1 MKKDQYIPHDV
12 SLRNTSEVIHLIE
25 KESASGYGLYW
36 AIMEYLR
43 TQDNYRGD
51 LRALRGIT
59 RQLKSRLDKALRVL
73 NDYGLFVVE
82 GNAFYSPLLME
93 KMQPLEQK
101 RAQRQ
106 NYPKSENVKQNEA
119 IPSQN
124 EPNSFQN
131 DANSFQVSCNPLE
144 IKDASSLSKVKESKE
159 KKSKV
164 LSSSKEEEG
173 DAVDGVA
180 STSVTLAWERYVD
193 QLADEQQWIE
203 IMAMRS
209 GLGLVFVKRFTE
221 VLQHFKRHIQAVG
234 NEKDILNPSDAK
246 RYFCFYNTPGSK
258 PFRQLVDELHK
269 PIDKGKYKHEDY
281 DAATGQRSYCGVPI
295 PADAP
300 PRPNSQA
307 VWCDGKWV

>member
-1 MKKDQYIPHDV
+1 MKRDQYIPHEV
-12 SLRNTSEVIHLIE
+12 SMRNTTEVMNLIE
-25 KESASGYGLYW
+25 KEGMAGYGIYW

-43 TQDNYRGD
+43 TQDDYVGD
-51 LRALRGIT
+51 VRVLRTLA
-59 RQLKSRLDKALRVL
+59 RQLKTKLCKVESVL
-73 NDYGLFVVE
+73 HNYGLFTLTDFTFRSIKLD
-82 GNAFYSPLLME
+82 AM
-93 KMQPLEQK
+93 MRPLENK
-101 RAQRQ
+101 RKAM
-106 NYPKSENVKQNEA
+106 EKQNESKPKA
-119 IPSQN
+119 ERNQDDCKTLKT
-124 EPNSFQN
+124 N
-131 DANSFQVSCNPLE
+131 DSVA
-144 IKDASSLSKVKESKE
+144 LSKVKESKE
-159 KKSKV
+159 KESIT
-164 LSSSKEEEG
+164 SSSKEEEG

-234 NEKDILNPSDAK
+234 NEKDIQSPGDAK
-246 RYFCFYNTPGSK
+246 RYFCFYNTPGST
-258 PFRQLVDELHK
+258 PFRQLVDELQK

-300 PRPNSQA
+300 PRPNGQA
-307 VWCDGKWV
+307 VWCDGKWVF